1 MEKTVAAINEAVFYA
16 VGKVRITDQ
25 QAIFGDQIYDVANI
39 TWVAEEKVDPSGG
52 LSYGILV
59 FGLLLMA
66 YGYVQGDAVHYGAFG
81 IGLILAVA
89 GGYRQKSIRYI
100 LKFGDSY
107 GEISRYSS
115 TDEAEIN
122 QMAAAMKQVI
132 HQENE

>member
-1 MEKTVAAINEAVFYA
+1 VAAATEAVFYA
-16 VGKVRITDQ
+16 FDKIKITNR

-52 LSYGILV
+52 LSYGMLV
-59 FGLLLMA
+59 IGLLLMA

-89 GGYRQKSIRYI
+89 GGYWQKSVRYI
-100 LKFGDSY
+100 LKFGDSL
-107 GEISRYSS
+107 GETSRYSS

-122 QMAAAMKQVI
+122 KFAAAMKQVI
-132 HQENE
+132 TQESQ